1 MNPDVKLPGSTDI
14 MSESDKKTPIVPSDQ
29 GATSMT
35 ATVIPKELES
45 EWLQFL
51 TQKEQDKEHHEME
64 VYYNTLVENMQKEM
78 GLDKQDF
85 GPPPNL
91 DQMRHYSALG
101 NRSCSFCG
109 SNRQVIQP
117 STSVLKR
124 IGYHIQGIQERMGT
138 LAEYLGSLQDTSV
151 PVQTIEDTKDK
162 EEKDISAEMKNSPVK
177 G

>member
-1 MNPDVKLPGSTDI
+1 

-35 ATVIPKELES
+35 ATVVPKELES

-51 TQKEQDKEHHEME
+51 KQKEEDREDLEME
-64 VYYNTLVENMQKEM
+64 AYYNTLVGNMQKEM

-85 GPPPNL
+85 GPPPNR

-101 NRSCSFCG
+101 NRSCLFCG

-117 STSVLKR
+117 PTSTPK
-124 IGYHIQGIQERMGT
+124 
-138 LAEYLGSLQDTSV
+138 
-151 PVQTIEDTKDK
+151 KK
-162 EEKDISAEMKNSPVK
+162 EKEQN
-177 G
+177 

>member
-1 MNPDVKLPGSTDI
+1 

-35 ATVIPKELES
+35 ATVVPKELES

-51 TQKEQDKEHHEME
+51 KQKEEDREDLEME
-64 VYYNTLVENMQKEM
+64 AYYNTLVGNMQKEM
-78 GLDKQDF
+78 GLDKQDV
-85 GPPPNL
+85 GIPPNR

-117 STSVLKR
+117 STSVLER
-124 IGYHIQGIQERMGT
+124 IGYHIQGIQERVGT

-151 PVQTIEDTKDK
+151 PVQTIEGPK
-162 EEKDISAEMKNSPVK
+162 EKKNKHS
-177 G
+177 